1 MDASAGVEAG
11 LEHAVAEARGD
22 LTAAC
27 FFINKSDRENADP
40 TAALDALRAGFGE
53 KIAPLQIAI
62 GAAESFEGYV
72 DLVHRKAWRW
82 NGTTEEEI
90 PIPDELAD
98 EVARRRDQLLE
109 AAAEADDDVL
119 TKYLEGEEIA
129 DPELEACLRKGVKES
144 ILAPVLVG
152 SATKGIG
159 LRGLLDAI
167 VRYLPS
173 PADEP
178 PAQADR
184 QVRRARSRSPADEA
198 GPLLVRVFK
207 TTADPFV
214 GRLTY
219 LRVLSGT
226 LHSQAHVWNG
236 TRSEDERIGQ
246 LLLLHGKEQEPI
258 GELKAGE
265 IGAVA
270 KLTVTETGDTLTPR
284 EKPLTLPPLDF
295 PEPSLMVAIEPQ
307 SKGDLDK
314 MGPALARML
323 EEEPTVRLERS
334 GDRRAG
340 PADDGRGPHRG
351 HHRAAQAQ
359 VRGGDRDP
367 HARRSRTRRR
377 SAARPRSTAATR
389 SRPAA
394 TGCSATSGSSSNRTP
409 MAASSSPSGSSAG
422 RCPKGFFAGVEKGIR
437 EAAEGGVI
445 AGYPLSDFR
454 ATLYD
459 GSFHPVDSNELS
471 FKIAASMA
479 LKDGVHHAK
488 PALLEPIMAVEIRIP
503 EAYMGEVNRD
513 LNGRRG
519 RVLGMDTD
527 GDMQVIT
534 AHVPQAELFNYAT
547 ELRSLAQGRGSF
559 SATLDHYEDVPVAHR
574 REGHRDRT
582 ARSSRRPAGTRP
594 RAGRRAAIGATRPA
608 AANASVVDGSV
619 RRRHRRRALAIERVE
634 PRIEPALVRGA
645 ATDDRA
651 RRSRR
656 PRSATGCP
664 RRSRCRADAMIAA
677 APSARRGARR
687 GRGPGPPAGRRGR
700 WRSPRRSRRPRR
712 PGGGWRLDGVD
723 ARVAGRPAVTDGP
736 AVADVDRDR
745 DPRRARG
752 SRPGGRRMPGRG
764 GLPSRRRPA
773 RRPPRGRRRPHPSVR
788 RPPATS
794 TRQSL
799 PDRGDDGRDRR
810 RHGRDARSA
819 PRRGRRRGATAPR
832 RRRTRP
838 RSPTGS
844 SPNAVSRAKSPCLQ
858 ADHAAAA
865 QVDRRQDLEG
875 RCHHHGSHDIVVA
888 R

>member
-1 MDASAGVEAG
+1 MTMKSVDLPHLRSVVLAGHAGAGKTTLAEQLLFKAGAIPRLGRVDDGTAHLDFEPEEQKRKESLSLAVGTFESDGTRISLVDTPGYPDFIADVIEGFAATDGAIIVMDASGGVEAG
-11 LEHAVAEARGD
+11 LENGVALGRGTN
-22 LTAAC
+22 TAAC

-40 TAALDALRAGFGE
+40 TAALDALRASFGD

-90 PIPDELAD
+90 PIPDDLAG
-98 EVARRRDQLLE
+98 EVSRRRDQLLE

-119 TKYLEGEEIA
+119 TKYLEGEEIS

-152 SATKGIG
+152 SAVKGIG
-159 LRGLLDAI
+159 LRALLDAI

-178 PAQADR
+178 PARPTDR
-184 QVRRARSRSPADEA
+184 SGATVEVGADEN

-226 LHSQAHVWNG
+226 LKSQAHVWNS

-270 KLTVTETGDTLTPR
+270 KLAVTETGDTLSPR
-284 EKPLTLPPLDF
+284 ETPLVLPPLAF
-295 PEPSLMVAIEPQ
+295 PQPSLMVAIEPQ

-334 GDRRAG
+334 
-340 PADDGRGPHRG
+340 
-351 HHRAAQAQ
+351 
-359 VRGGDRDP
+359 
-367 HARRSRTRRR
+367 
-377 SAARPRSTAATR
+377 
-389 SRPAA
+389 A
-394 TGCSATSGSSSNRTP
+394 TGEQVLRT
-409 MAASSSPSGSSAG
+409 MGEAHNAVIIERLKRKFGAAIVTHTPKVPYKETIRGKTQVHG
-422 RCPKGFFAGVEKGIR
+422 RYKKQTGGHGMFGDVWLELEPNPDGGVEFAERVVGGAVPKGFFAGVEKGIR

-503 EAYMGEVNRD
+503 EVYMGEVNRD

-519 RVLGMDTD
+519 RVLGMDSD
-527 GDMQVIT
+527 GEVQVII

-559 SATLDHYEDVPVAHR
+559 SATLDHYDDVPGHIAEKVIEAHQ
-574 REGHRDRT
+574 RELEAAGGH
-582 ARSSRRPAGTRP
+582 S
-594 RAGRRAAIGATRPA
+594 
-608 AANASVVDGSV
+608 
-619 RRRHRRRALAIERVE
+619 
-634 PRIEPALVRGA
+634 
-645 ATDDRA
+645 
-651 RRSRR
+651 
-656 PRSATGCP
+656 
-664 RRSRCRADAMIAA
+664 
-677 APSARRGARR
+677 
-687 GRGPGPPAGRRGR
+687 
-700 WRSPRRSRRPRR
+700 
-712 PGGGWRLDGVD
+712 GG
-723 ARVAGRPAVTDGP
+723 
-736 AVADVDRDR
+736 
-745 DPRRARG
+745 
-752 SRPGGRRMPGRG
+752 
-764 GLPSRRRPA
+764 
-773 RRPPRGRRRPHPSVR
+773 H
-788 RPPATS
+788 
-794 TRQSL
+794 
-799 PDRGDDGRDRR
+799 
-810 RHGRDARSA
+810 
-819 PRRGRRRGATAPR
+819 
-832 RRRTRP
+832 
-838 RSPTGS
+838 
-844 SPNAVSRAKSPCLQ
+844 
-858 ADHAAAA
+858 
-865 QVDRRQDLEG
+865 
-875 RCHHHGSHDIVVA
+875 
-888 R
+888 